1 MESPRWGHDH
11 ADRLG
16 LLVWQDFVNADI
28 DDDAGKNAFLTQGKE
43 MMKQL
48 HNSPS
53 VSGWIVFNEGWG
65 EWDRTK
71 TGRIAEDVKA
81 LDPSRVVY
89 AHSGVN
95 CCNSKGDS
103 EGRDHRPPRR
113 RERRPGVPWT
123 SAAPRWTVSTAAS
136 RCGTP
141 GHVAGTSANIYSGV
155 ADKAALTAKYVDN
168 TRTYYLA
175 AAGAE
180 LSGSVY
186 TQVSD
191 LENELNGLWTYH
203 RREIKVDPKKVREIN
218 RQVIAAGAKAG
229 DEV

>member
-1 MESPRWGHDH
+1 MRQLKVDRVGGYPKLVLNGKPFFSLAMLDQGFWPDGLYTQPSDAALTFDLKAQKDLGFNAVRKHIKVESPRWYYH

-65 EWDRTK
+65 EWDRTE

-81 LDPSRVVY
+81 LDPSRVVN

-95 CCNSKGDS
+95 CCNSKGIPARARS
-103 EGRDHRPPRR
+103 
-113 RERRPGVPWT
+113 
-123 SAAPRWTVSTAAS
+123 ST
-136 RCGTP
+136 T
-141 GHVAGTSANIYSGV
+141 T
-155 ADKAALTAKYVDN
+155 T
-168 TRTYYLA
+168 T
-175 AAGAE
+175 
-180 LSGSVY
+180 
-186 TQVSD
+186 
-191 LENELNGLWTYH
+191 
-203 RREIKVDPKKVREIN
+203 
-218 RQVIAAGAKAG
+218 
-229 DEV
+229 